1 MPIALLREFLQHSR
15 QSVVSEPYTA
25 HELSSELSLEM
36 KERLHDQHRDRIV
49 PSSQSS
55 CANCKKA
62 SLPVLLSVGC
72 VRRPDSDG
80 QLWKL
85 SKALLLLK
93 DLH

>member
-1 MPIALLREFLQHSR
+1 ML
-15 QSVVSEPYTA
+15 
-25 HELSSELSLEM
+25 
-36 KERLHDQHRDRIV
+36 
-49 PSSQSS
+49 
-55 CANCKKA
+55 KKTHT
-62 SLPVLLSVGC
+62 LVGC